1 MGHVNVPEGLKEII
15 QQNNE
20 KAYPQII
27 MEQASYPYLF
37 HLSDIRENL
46 IAFLPVTKQMHVLER
61 NAGCGAL
68 TGKLLSMALH
78 VTAVVESEEEADILR
93 VRYENAGNL
102 TVLVVPASD
111 TKPETNVLYQ
121 DQAYDMILIAGEFSK
136 FQNELSCMRE
146 HLSDNGKLYVA
157 DANRLGLKY
166 FAGCQEEYR
175 GGYFAGLEN
184 YDKDPERFTEDD
196 RHGEARVYTR
206 KEYEQILKE
215 AGFSGIYS
223 YYPYPDH
230 KFPSCI
236 YSDEYLPGR
245 GELSDNRRNFDRDRL
260 QLFDEKKVFDTVL
273 AEGLFGELAN
283 SFLIEAGNRT
293 GEQRVIYSKYSNE
306 RARQF
311 AIRTDICKKADGE
324 KSVRKYALYPEGR
337 EHICHMEKSYEK
349 LSSCYADSNEKIRFC
364 ACHTKND
371 AAVSGFDPGVTLQ
384 DVMERAIE
392 RNQTELVK
400 RILDDYAKRIMEYG
414 GKHLFTP
421 TEDFRKVF
429 GEVHFTEETEAVD
442 ICDIDMIFANILIPA
457 GSEMKIEEAE
467 WTVIDYEWTFFFPV
481 PKLFVLYRALYF
493 AYYQI
498 MGGKGTPLDELLA
511 AYGISK
517 ELKEQFG
524 RMEENFQAYLGKG
537 SVPVRNMQR
546 VMGTKIVPLEQLLR
560 QDAGN
565 VQIEEMQNVPFRVR
579 KILYHID
586 RQEYQDGSVVC
597 CGWALAKTWNGK
609 VLPVDI
615 KAVMPDV
622 TVVTA
627 ELKRYP
633 RADVADALKLRRTCD
648 VNLNLGF
655 DCVFIVPRET
665 EWKLIFSLG
674 KRSAEY
680 YYQNK

>member
-1 MGHVNVPEGLKEII
+1 M
-15 QQNNE
+15 
-20 KAYPQII
+20 
-27 MEQASYPYLF
+27 
-37 HLSDIRENL
+37 
-46 IAFLPVTKQMHVLER
+46 
-61 NAGCGAL
+61 
-68 TGKLLSMALH
+68 
-78 VTAVVESEEEADILR
+78 
-93 VRYENAGNL
+93 
-102 TVLVVPASD
+102 
-111 TKPETNVLYQ
+111 
-121 DQAYDMILIAGEFSK
+121 
-136 FQNELSCMRE
+136 
-146 HLSDNGKLYVA
+146 
-157 DANRLGLKY
+157 
-166 FAGCQEEYR
+166 
-175 GGYFAGLEN
+175 
-184 YDKDPERFTEDD
+184 
-196 RHGEARVYTR
+196 
-206 KEYEQILKE
+206 
-215 AGFSGIYS
+215 
-223 YYPYPDH
+223 
-230 KFPSCI
+230 
-236 YSDEYLPGR
+236 
-245 GELSDNRRNFDRDRL
+245 
-260 QLFDEKKVFDTVL
+260 
-273 AEGLFGELAN
+273 
-283 SFLIEAGNRT
+283 
-293 GEQRVIYSKYSNE
+293 IYSKYSNE

-384 DVMERAIE
+384 DVMERAIG

-517 ELKEQFG
+517 KLKEQFG

-615 KAVMPDV
+615 KAVMPDG